1 MSPVRDSAVRIG
13 LIYPELL
20 GTYGDRGNAI
30 VLMQRTRWRGIPAEL
45 VEVDAGEPIPD
56 SLDIYIFGGGEDD
69 PMEMAGA
76 GMRESKASIERA
88 HSNGAVVL
96 AVCGGYQLIGH
107 RYIAA
112 DGEIL
117 EGIELVDVET
127 RAGSPR
133 LIGELVASPSE
144 DVNWGEFG
152 PPRALTGFENHG
164 GRTTLGPGVAPLGR
178 VLAGGGNGDG
188 TQTEGVLAERIIG
201 TYLHGPVLARNAEL
215 ADRIIAWVAGSI
227 PPLDATLEQSLRA
240 DRLDAA
246 MVRGLHKWWRDRML
260 ARG

>member
-1 MSPVRDSAVRIG
+1 MTAVRDSAVRIG

-56 SLDIYIFGGGEDD
+56 SLDVYIFGGGEDD

-76 GMRESKASIERA
+76 GMRESKTSIERA
-88 HSNGAVVL
+88 HANGAVVL
-96 AVCGGYQLIGH
+96 AVCGGYQLIGN

-117 EGIELVDVET
+117 EGIGLVDIET

-133 LIGELVASPSE
+133 LIGELVAAPS
-144 DVNWGEFG
+144 DDANWGEFG

-164 GRTTLGPGVAPLGR
+164 GHTTLGAGVAPLGR
-178 VLAGGGNGDG
+178 VLAGGGNGDD
-188 TQTEGVLAERIIG
+188 TLTEGVLAERIIG

-227 PPLDATLEQSLRA
+227 PPLEATLEQSLRA

-246 MVRGLHKWWRDRML
+246 MVRGVHKWWRDRML